1 MIFQSPGAIELP
13 IQVKSATKQ
22 ETMLASFGH
31 DGDGEVSVASELR
44 GLCVRDASDEDTSA
58 LVASAADAGGYGG
71 LLDEEELAGQ
81 AEAAGEE
88 DDDDERRW
96 LREAFRMY
104 EMEGAG
110 CITPLSLKLVL
121 ARLGAHRDIAE
132 CRFDLDGDGVLSFDE
147 FRTMMIGASL

>member
-31 DGDGEVSVASELR
+31 DGDGEVSVASDLR

-110 CITPLSLKLVL
+110 CITPRAPGHRRVPGH
-121 ARLGAHRDIAE
+121 RLPVRPGRRRRAQ
-132 CRFDLDGDGVLSFDE
+132 
-147 FRTMMIGASL
+147 FRRVQGHDDRG